1 MDNGIEH
8 LVYPDWT
15 PLWRSYTSM
24 HTQFIEV
31 SPKPEYEFMPNRIKK
46 GQKSRFFFL
55 LKVIKM
61 KKLNIKIYPIG

>member
-1 MDNGIEH
+1 
-8 LVYPDWT
+8 
-15 PLWRSYTSM
+15 M

-55 LKVIKM
+55 LKVIKK